1 MTTDLSI
8 LDQMDFISHLLIF
21 LRNEEYNK
29 ISKVPLR
36 KYPFQ
41 IATIINEIHNVLNFI
56 SGGNNIFSI
65 SLFPQ
70 IYPKFILNRELCILR
85 RTLFLNEIVQIKN
98 LDFIGINWLEK
109 AVTSGF
115 IKREGNDQIRFLY
128 RIVPYHNFLLITSRF
143 DRHDTSFTY
152 LSYDSLFFADFIRD
166 QLDKRKFRGQ
176 NGLDICC
183 GVGILSLVMSR
194 YCTRICGVDLN
205 PASINLA
212 QMNAELHE
220 IVNCEFFNKS
230 FQECNN
236 NLFDLVVANPPFI
249 HFPKVVSGPLDSDGG
264 EPYGLGITIEIIHKI
279 PHLLKKSGR
288 AYILTRSPIINGI
301 DFLYE
306 HMLTLL
312 PDGFS
317 YTYHDLSD
325 SIGSHELDSNAGG
338 IECFHHVIIDIVHK
352 QYNHRKKI
360 TYPFL
365 FRNTHLF

>member
-1 MTTDLSI
+1 MNIKNQVSELSDCLHKTKYKNI
-8 LDQMDFISHLLIF
+8 IKF
-21 LRNEEYNK
+21 
-29 ISKVPLR
+29 PLR

-41 IATIINEIHNVLNFI
+41 TSTFINEIQIIFNFI
-56 SGGNNIFSI
+56 FGRSNLFSI
-65 SLFPQ
+65 SLFPH
-70 IYPKFILNRELCILR
+70 IYLKFIFNRELGLLR
-85 RTLFLNEIVQIKN
+85 KILFLNEVVETQKIN
-98 LDFIGINWLEK
+98 FIGKNWLEK
-109 AVTSGF
+109 SITSGL
-115 IKREGNDQIRFLY
+115 IKVEGNNSIRFLY
-128 RIVPYHNFLLITSRF
+128 RIVPYRDFLLITSRF
-143 DRHDTSFTY
+143 DRNDSAFTY